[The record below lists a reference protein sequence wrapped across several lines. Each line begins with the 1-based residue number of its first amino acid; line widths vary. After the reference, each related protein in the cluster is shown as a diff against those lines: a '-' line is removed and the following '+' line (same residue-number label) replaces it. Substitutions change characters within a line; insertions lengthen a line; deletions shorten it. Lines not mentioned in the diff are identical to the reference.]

1 MHKQELCWEMYG
13 TSPAVN
19 PLLMR
24 LGAVEYSTC
33 PEALN
38 FTKEVDRGDQQEQC
52 EAEMMGHSGKD

>member
-1 MHKQELCWEMYG
+1 MYG